1 MVSFLLALGA
11 FIGLAGAVVTFIFNS
26 QTPMQLGPVPFFGG
40 AGLFVICT
48 VALIARHVVW
58 R

>member
-11 FIGLAGAVVTFIFNS
+11 LVGVVIAVLTFVFNS
-26 QTPMQLGPVPFFGG
+26 QTPLQLGPVPFFGG
-40 AGLFVICT
+40 AGLFLICT
-48 VALIARHVVW
+48 IALIARHLVW